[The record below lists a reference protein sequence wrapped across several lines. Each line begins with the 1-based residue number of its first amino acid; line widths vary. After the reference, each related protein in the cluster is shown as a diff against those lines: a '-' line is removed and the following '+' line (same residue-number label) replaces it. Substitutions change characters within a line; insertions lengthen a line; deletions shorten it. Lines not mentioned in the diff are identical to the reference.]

1 MLLEFGLFMMMI
13 ILGIVGIVLFELYV
27 FVGVV
32 LLFLV
37 GFVLGNF
44 DFEL

>member
-1 MLLEFGLFMMMI
+1 MMMI

>member
-1 MLLEFGLFMMMI
+1 MMMI
-13 ILGIVGIVLFELYV
+13 ILGIAGIVLFELYV

>member
-1 MLLEFGLFMMMI
+1 MSLEFGLFMTMI